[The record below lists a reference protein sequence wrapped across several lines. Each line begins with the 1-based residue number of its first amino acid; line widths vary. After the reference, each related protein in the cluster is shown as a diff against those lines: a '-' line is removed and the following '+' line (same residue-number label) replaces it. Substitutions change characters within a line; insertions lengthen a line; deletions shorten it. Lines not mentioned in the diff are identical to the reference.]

1 MHPNYGLCRS
11 ETIQVVLD
19 CTQGSGICL
28 GPQTPCGRGYIIAQ
42 VLTDSVSERSGCI
55 QKGDRILSVNKLYNL
70 DISSMRQIL
79 GDIQLTNKI
88 MGHQGTHW
96 VEIEIEFDM
105 ADSVIPSSG
114 VFNVKLVKQNKSG
127 LGITVNGSSHGAFV
141 IAEVKPGSPAH
152 RTGSLRAGDI
162 LLAVDSHPIQ
172 HFNVDMLLKEN
183 KNEYITLTVKRNS
196 LPDFLFDAQQRS
208 NAIYGSSE
216 DNAFGYGSRYADP
229 ATLKPQSSQANYFQ
243 IDDSRSPNATLS
255 QIRKPNWNSQH
266 YDVPRPINTQ
276 SMTTEITEDPY
287 GEAMPYNIDYPQRLA
302 ILNLQDHSMYTQHSN
317 NNTPDSNDD
326 CSPLVFNVRL
336 ESNGGPLGITL
347 AGSEDLQK
355 PIVISGLIEGIKIHL
370 QMKHYQN
377 IYFFFFVG

>member
-1 MHPNYGLCRS
+1 LFPATLHPNYGLCRS

-42 VLTDSVSERSGCI
+42 ILADSPSERSGCI

-79 GDIQLTNKI
+79 GDIQMANKNMGTN
-88 MGHQGTHW
+88 W
-96 VEIEIEFDM
+96 VELEIEFDM
-105 ADSVIPSSG
+105 ADSVIPASG

-183 KNEYITLTVKRNS
+183 KNEFITLTVKRTS

-208 NAIYGSSE
+208 NVIYGSSE
-216 DNAFGYGSRYADP
+216 DNAFGYTSRYADP
-229 ATLKPQSSQANYFQ
+229 ATLNPQSSQPNFFQ
-243 IDDSRSPNATLS
+243 LDDSRSPTATLS
-255 QIRKPNWNSQH
+255 QIRKPNWSSPH
-266 YDVPRPINTQ
+266 YDVPRPINTI
-276 SMTTEITEDPY
+276 SMTTEMTDEVY
-287 GEAMPYNIDYPQRLA
+287 GEVMQYNIDYPQRLA
-302 ILNLQDHSMYTQHSN
+302 MLNLQDHSLYGQNNGSTL
-317 NNTPDSNDD
+317 NNTPDIDD

-347 AGSEDLQK
+347 AGSEDKAK
-355 PIVISGLIEGIKIHL
+355 PIIISGLIEGRTL
-370 QMKHYQN
+370 
-377 IYFFFFVG
+377 